1 MAPHRGFAVV
11 APRAK
16 TFDTAVSTTT
26 DPAQADRADAANA
39 ATRTQSPGRAGSSA
53 GPRVALVILVA
64 GIAAIAVFRC
74 ARREA
79 ASPPGVAAAH
89 AGCPKDQRDCL
100 PDVSYIDTTG
110 AAYPRESLLGKVVLV
125 NFWATWCAP
134 CEKEIPDLSKAYQKY
149 KSKGVVFLGILIDN
163 PDSQQ
168 LLNFQ
173 SDHDMTYPVVRANR
187 DVMASYNN
195 PDAYP
200 TTFVYDRSGK
210 QVFTRLGQVRER
222 DLDTLLATLTAQN

>member
-1 MAPHRGFAVV
+1 
-11 APRAK
+11 
-16 TFDTAVSTTT
+16 VSTTT
-26 DPAQADRADAANA
+26 DPAPADRADSAHAADA
-39 ATRTQSPGRAGSSA
+39 PGRSESQGRAGSSS
-53 GPRVALVILVA
+53 GPKVALVILVA
-64 GIAAIAVFRC
+64 GITAIAVFRC
-74 ARREA
+74 ARHDA
-79 ASPPGVAAAH
+79 APPRGVVAAH
-89 AGCPKDQRDCL
+89 AGCPKGQRDCL

-110 AAYPRESLLGKVVLV
+110 AAYPRDALLGKVVLV

-134 CEKEIPDLSKAYQKY
+134 CEKEIPDLSRAYQKY
-149 KSKGVVFLGILIDN
+149 KGKGVVFLGVLIDN

-200 TTFVYDRSGK
+200 TTFVYDRTGK
-210 QVFTRLGQVRER
+210 QVYSHLGQVRESE
-222 DLDTLLATLTAQN
+222 LDSLLAGLAAQN

>member
-1 MAPHRGFAVV
+1 MTTGSS
-11 APRAK
+11 
-16 TFDTAVSTTT
+16 VSTTT
-26 DPAQADRADAANA
+26 DPAHPDRADV
-39 ATRTQSPGRAGSSA
+39 ATPAESPGRARSNA
-53 GPRVALVILVA
+53 GRHVAVRVALVIMLV
-64 GIAAIAVFRC
+64 
-74 ARREA
+74 
-79 ASPPGVAAAH
+79 GVAALMVARCAQRDAAVQQQITAAR
-89 AGCPKDQRDCL
+89 AGCGRSDVRGQGDCL
-100 PDVSYIDTTG
+100 PDVNYIDTTG

-173 SDHDMTYPVVRANR
+173 SDHDMTYPVVRASR